1 MVVWSAKFGYTSDG
15 RLDLSQAVILL
26 NATGVCVCVCVC
38 VCACACVCVCVH
50 MRVPGNYRMSAAH
63 MSC

>member
-1 MVVWSAKFGYTSDG
+1 VVVWSAKFGYTSDG

-50 MRVPGNYRMSAAH
+50 MRVPGNY
-63 MSC
+63 